1 MDKNDEFSTHIQKSL
16 AKSLNL
22 NNLARE
28 ISSGLPLNL
37 NQIAQKSLT
46 AEFKSNSGAH
56 RLISSLDQCI
66 SPLANELDSPD
77 ALILRDVD
85 SSDSLLSKEN
95 NSSDSLITREV
106 DSSDS
111 LFMREVDS
119 CDSLFSLPGGE
130 VCHDFIYSKTKDVE
144 V

>member
-1 MDKNDEFSTHIQKSL
+1 MDKNSEFSTQIQKSL
-16 AKSLNL
+16 TKSLNL

-28 ISSGLPLNL
+28 ISTGIPLNL
-37 NQIAQKSLT
+37 NHIAQKSQSSELKPNS
-46 AEFKSNSGAH
+46 KSQ
-56 RLISSLDQCI
+56 RLINNLDQRI
-66 SPLANELDSPD
+66 SPLANNLDSPE
-77 ALILRDVD
+77 ALFSRDID
-85 SSDSLLSKEN
+85 SSDSLLSKEID
-95 NSSDSLITREV
+95 SSDSLITREV

-130 VCHDFIYSKTKDVE
+130 ICRDFIYSKTKDVE